1 MLFTIEAVKLKTNVL
16 NSLFQ
21 FLLKRLQDVRCSVCQ
36 DKSKLQTYSE
46 ENRTQTNWSSMSEYW
61 IDFLLSFM

>member
-16 NSLFQ
+16 HSLFQ

-36 DKSKLQTYSE
+36 DKSKLPTYSG